1 MATQV
6 ASPVPTALRNA
17 ELAVARHGTFG
28 RLWLDGMS
36 RGDPLADA
44 VVADGAGARLVRRAI
59 AGGIDS
65 LDNAPAALA
74 ALFAALDARAAWIDG
89 DRCDRAAACLARQPR
104 EYGLALGAASLISGA
119 QNTVAGKPLTFT
131 GRYASNA
138 AVRSI
143 EVGSWLLAV
152 TTRGGL
158 ERHAPGFE
166 RTVRV
171 RMIHAHVRA
180 HLAGHRDWRHEQWGL
195 PIPQPYMA
203 FTLAEFCSIALRA
216 MRRLGVR
223 YSDGELDDIHH
234 LWRCVGHLVGVEEG
248 FLPVTPDD
256 YARIEALYALTSP
269 GADDG
274 DRRFVAAL
282 SEFQTAEL
290 ARKLPARWAPAVV
303 QGLQRAVVGDAVAD
317 DLAIA
322 DTWCKHLPRV
332 VGPLVALGYGAFDR
346 CVPGGRAW
354 RSARASRMRVVEL
367 ERLRAEHGVAHELV
381 DETSLTDVSS
391 LA

>member
-1 MATQV
+1 MAVQA
-6 ASPVPTALRNA
+6 ASSVPTALRNA
-17 ELAVARHGTFG
+17 EVALARHGAFG
-28 RLWLDGMS
+28 RAWLDGMW

-44 VVADGAGARLVRRAI
+44 VVADGARLVRGAI

-65 LDNAPAALA
+65 VDDAPDALV
-74 ALFAALDARAAWIDG
+74 ALFGALDDPPAWIDR
-89 DRCDRAAACLARQPR
+89 DRCDRAAECLARQPR
-104 EYGLALGAASLISGA
+104 EYGLALGAASLVSGA

-152 TTRGGL
+152 TTPGGL
-158 ERHAPGFE
+158 QRDARGFE
-166 RTVRV
+166 HTVRV

-180 HLAGHRDWRHEQWGL
+180 HLRDHRDWRLEQWGL
-195 PIPQPYMA
+195 PIAQPYMA

-216 MRRLGVR
+216 MERLGVR
-223 YSDGELDDIHH
+223 YSDRELDDIHH
-234 LWRCVGHLVGVEEG
+234 LWRCVGQLVGVDDD
-248 FLPVTPDD
+248 FLPITPDD
-256 YARIEALYALTSP
+256 YARIEALFALTSP

-282 SEFQTAEL
+282 TEFQAAEL
-290 ARKLPARWAPAVV
+290 ARTLPARWAPAVV
-303 QGLQRAVVGDAVAD
+303 HGLQRAFVGDAVAD
-317 DLAIA
+317 DLAIP

-332 VGPLVALGYGAFDR
+332 VGPVAALGYRAFDT

-354 RSARASRMRVVEL
+354 RTERASRTRVDEL
-367 ERLRAEHGVAHELV
+367 ERLRAEHDVAHELV
-381 DETSLTDVSS
+381 DE
-391 LA
+391 AA